1 MMFMRIRRSV
11 LACRKM
17 FITIRSRIII
27 GRNKV
32 KRNISTEMFTRTIRR
47 MRICQEDV
55 HDEK

>member
-1 MMFMRIRRSV
+1 MRIRRSV